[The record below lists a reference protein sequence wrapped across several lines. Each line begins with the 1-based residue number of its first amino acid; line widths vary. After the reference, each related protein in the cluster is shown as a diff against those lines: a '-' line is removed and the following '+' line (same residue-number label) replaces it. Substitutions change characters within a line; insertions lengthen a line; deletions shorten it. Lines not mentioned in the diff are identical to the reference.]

1 MAGIDLT
8 GRAIKVGSA
17 QQKEIA
23 KVSDFQQL
31 RQIVDEK
38 RPKPTGVQSVMGVPT
53 GDDAITSVLKQVLKE
68 QSFLE
73 MFDQETM
80 KSVEEAI
87 KTREEMG
94 VSAAPTMVDVTDTD
108 QGQLTNP
115 QPLFDMAREGDI
127 QTEELEKVEPPE
139 QPDPR
144 RATSPRPVLRP
155 ESMEKPT
162 QERTGA
168 EAKLF
173 DKIVGGESE
182 DFNTIYYGSKIKT
195 PKPLT
200 EMTVGEIRAWQD
212 ESVAAG
218 SKSSAV
224 GRFQIIRKTMDSL
237 IDSGVISEDDVFNE
251 ETQTK
256 AYTSLLDR
264 RGYTKIKTQIQAT
277 EDPDEKRKLAERLQN
292 NLAME
297 FASIP
302 VATAIP
308 KGKFGKWPKTD
319 LVAGDTFYK
328 DPKNPNLN
336 KAQHKSEDFLSIL
349 IGL

>member
-1 MAGIDLT
+1 MAGIDLK
-8 GRAIKVGSA
+8 GRARLVVEEERVQVVKTLSDIFKGKVAEFGAAQMEQEAIRSA
-17 QQKEIA
+17 EEA
-23 KVSDFQQL
+23 A
-31 RQIVDEK
+31 QIRE
-38 RPKPTGVQSVMGVPT
+38 GMGVT
-53 GDDAITSVLKQVLKE
+53 
-68 QSFLE
+68 QSLGPE
-73 MFDQETM
+73 D
-80 KSVEEAI
+80 
-87 KTREEMG
+87 R
-94 VSAAPTMVDVTDTD
+94 MVDVTDTEM
-108 QGQLTNP
+108 GQLSNP
-115 QPLFDMAREGDI
+115 EPLFEMSEQIREPSFE
-127 QTEELEKVEPPE
+127 QTELS
-139 QPDPR
+139 DPS

-155 ESMEKPT
+155 ESMEAPT
-162 QERTGA
+162 QEQTGA
-168 EAKLF
+168 ESKLF
-173 DKIVGGESE
+173 DKIVGGESD
-182 DFNTIYYGSKIKT
+182 DFNTVYYGSKIKT

-200 EMTVGEIRAWQD
+200 EMTVGEIRAWQN

-237 IDSGVISEDDVFNE
+237 IDSGVLSPDDIFNE

-264 RGYTKIKTQIQAT
+264 RGYTEIKTQIQAT

-328 DPKNPNLN
+328 DPENPNLN

>member
-1 MAGIDLT
+1 MAGIDLK
-8 GRAIKVGSA
+8 GRARLVVEEERVQVAKTLSDIIKGKVAEFGAAQMEQEAVRSA
-17 QQKEIA
+17 EEAARI
-23 KVSDFQQL
+23 
-31 RQIVDEK
+31 RE
-38 RPKPTGVQSVMGVPT
+38 GMGVT
-53 GDDAITSVLKQVLKE
+53 
-68 QSFLE
+68 QSLGPE
-73 MFDQETM
+73 D
-80 KSVEEAI
+80 
-87 KTREEMG
+87 R
-94 VSAAPTMVDVTDTD
+94 MVDVTDTEM
-108 QGQLTNP
+108 GQLSSP
-115 QPLFDMAREGDI
+115 EPLFEMAEQVREPSFEK
-127 QTEELEKVEPPE
+127 TELSD
-139 QPDPR
+139 QSR
-144 RATSPRPVLRP
+144 STSPRPVLRP
-155 ESMEKPT
+155 ESMETPT

-218 SKSSAV
+218 SRSSAV

-237 IDSGVISEDDVFNE
+237 IDSGVLSPDDIFDE

-308 KGKFGKWPKTD
+308 KGKFGSWPKTD

-336 KAQHKSEDFLSIL
+336 KAQHKPEDFLSIL